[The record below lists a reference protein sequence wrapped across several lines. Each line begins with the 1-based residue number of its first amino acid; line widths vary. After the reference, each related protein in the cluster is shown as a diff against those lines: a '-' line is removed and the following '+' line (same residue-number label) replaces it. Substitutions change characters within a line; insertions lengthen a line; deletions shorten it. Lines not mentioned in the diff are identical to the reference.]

1 MVKMKNSKL
10 STLLLIESL
19 LKKKK
24 KDSKAGVFPEFYTF
38 SKDDVNTGGNAIW
51 KLRMK

>member
-10 STLLLIESL
+10 STVLLIESL
-19 LKKKK
+19 LKKK

-38 SKDDVNTGGNAIW
+38 SKDDVNTGGNTI
-51 KLRMK
+51 